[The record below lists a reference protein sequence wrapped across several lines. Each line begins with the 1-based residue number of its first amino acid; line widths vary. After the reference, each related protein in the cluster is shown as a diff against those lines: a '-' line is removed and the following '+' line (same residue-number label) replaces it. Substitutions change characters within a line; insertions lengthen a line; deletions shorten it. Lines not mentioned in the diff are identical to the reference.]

1 MALLGRLA
9 APRDG
14 RPLLAAEPCGR
25 RIAVSSCGLVVHAL
39 RGTERV
45 ASWRLPS
52 RALRLLWCDSAASNP
67 EGTAALAAVAEDGRC
82 WWLELPTAAAA
93 SSGTVKRMRAGGRS
107 AAVVEVG
114 DAQRITPLPEVGAL
128 SAAVAVGQRGVL
140 VFPAPATVGGQTP
153 LPLLLSLPASPR
165 AALAAPVPPAARP
178 PALPALSGAAGAGCV
193 LCLHA
198 ATTRDGG
205 ADGSPTAPKPTEAR
219 AAAAL
224 VHALSGTGRTAVA
237 LLDANGELRC
247 APLRCECPPPGP
259 AAGSAAA
266 LPPPPLGR
274 LHGPPARLLL
284 AGGSAPAEAADTL
297 VALSRTGRLLLLSA
311 AANGAPHARLWQL
324 DAHPHNA
331 VVVGARRRTL
341 VLLCADSLY
350 RVRLPAALEA
360 APRAEAAAAAALRG
374 APPDEAP
381 ALHLSALCLAPPALL
396 ALPLPPAA
404 PATPSAAVRAELS
417 PLVALGVDG
426 GVRRWTVEEEV
437 EPSTPP
443 PAPAEEAAVGA
454 ERAEQAAEAFR
465 GAFVEQ
471 TIRRLLERI
480 AHNADQLGTQQ
491 QALRRAEER
500 LHAVGAA
507 IDLVAALGATD
518 APPLCVPHVAAATGE
533 VELEVTNPTAQSLA
547 DGWRIV
553 AVLVQT
559 PAASCWSAS
568 LAGLRARQSWRF
580 SSPLALRGAAGDAQ
594 LLLLLFYAPL
604 GPESAPDADTERVA
618 WEASG
623 AGGLC
628 FPLGAHALLPLR
640 RLHARGGRAGDGS
653 LEAGGA
659 LLLPPPALAAALG
672 RRAGPQAA
680 GSAAEPGPAAVE
692 GHVRLRVLLLANGCA
707 SRAAAALLASLITP
721 PPGGWGA
728 GGGTSGRRRRAGAA
742 AAAATGGERADSAAV
757 ELPDGTPVSLR
768 VAPDNE
774 ADGGAAHSMQL
785 LLQCARPDALWRLR
799 AALLRAL
806 APPALPSTVAAAA
819 EEEAAAVAAAA
830 VAAAAAAAAEREV
843 AALAAAM
850 SAAKLEVLRLQER
863 AYTLAQQRR
872 LFDSG
877 GAVSLAQLSREVRAA
892 CRAAADEHAALRGRI
907 GCVSLAQ
914 S

>member
-1 MALLGRLA
+1 MLVNKVPPPPWA
-9 APRDG
+9 
-14 RPLLAAEPCGR
+14 GR
-25 RIAVSSCGLVVHAL
+25 R
-39 RGTERV
+39 
-45 ASWRLPS
+45 
-52 RALRLLWCDSAASNP
+52 
-67 EGTAALAAVAEDGRC
+67 RC
-82 WWLELPTAAAA
+82 
-93 SSGTVKRMRAGGRS
+93 RCC
-107 AAVVEVG
+107 
-114 DAQRITPLPEVGAL
+114 
-128 SAAVAVGQRGVL
+128 
-140 VFPAPATVGGQTP
+140 
-153 LPLLLSLPASPR
+153 SLPASPR

-178 PALPALSGAAGAGCV
+178 PALPAGARRRWCRMRSR
-193 LCLHA
+193 LHA
-198 ATTRDGG
+198 ATRRDGG
-205 ADGSPTAPKPTEAR
+205 ADGSPTAPKPTERARSGGARPRSQRHRPHRRCAAGRERRAAR
-219 AAAAL
+219 AAA
-224 VHALSGTGRTAVA
+224 
-237 LLDANGELRC
+237 LRV
-247 APLRCECPPPGP
+247 P
-259 AAGSAAA
+259 AARACCGFRRRT
-266 LPPPPLGR
+266 PPPPLGR

-341 VLLCADSLY
+341 VLLCADGLY

-381 ALHLSALCLAPPALL
+381 ALHLSARPRAARPPRA
-396 ALPLPPAA
+396 PLPPAA

-417 PLVALGVDG
+417 PLVALGVAG

-437 EPSTPP
+437 GVARHHRRRRRRRRWVPSGRNRRQRHSVAPSSSRPSVGSWSASRTTPISSAHSSRRYV
-443 PAPAEEAAVGA
+443 APRSGS
-454 ERAEQAAEAFR
+454 
-465 GAFVEQ
+465 
-471 TIRRLLERI
+471 
-480 AHNADQLGTQQ
+480 TQW
-491 QALRRAEER
+491 
-500 LHAVGAA
+500 GAA

-553 AVLVQT
+553 AVLVQP

-742 AAAATGGERADSAAV
+742 AAAATGGERA
-757 ELPDGTPVSLR
+757 
-768 VAPDNE
+768 
-774 ADGGAAHSMQL
+774 
-785 LLQCARPDALWRLR
+785 RLGRRR
-799 AALLRAL
+799 AARRNAGVTARRA
-806 APPALPSTVAAAA
+806 
-819 EEEAAAVAAAA
+819 
-830 VAAAAAAAAEREV
+830 R
-843 AALAAAM
+843 
-850 SAAKLEVLRLQER
+850 
-863 AYTLAQQRR
+863 QR
-872 LFDSG
+872 G
-877 GAVSLAQLSREVRAA
+877 
-892 CRAAADEHAALRGRI
+892 
-907 GCVSLAQ
+907 
-914 S
+914 